1 MVAVLGYGCAHLPQ
15 LAFRCRRLNLIRA
28 KKTEEKKRAHR
39 AIPASPPNLPVFSNF
54 LRHFLKLDDLLG
66 PWEYHRCHEV
76 EEMIAND
83 GIESSAGG
91 M

>member
-1 MVAVLGYGCAHLPQ
+1 MEVQTL
-15 LAFRCRRLNLIRA
+15 LAKGL
-28 KKTEEKKRAHR
+28 
-39 AIPASPPNLPVFSNF
+39 NF
-54 LRHFLKLDDLLG
+54 LGNFLELDDILG

-83 GIESSAGG
+83 SIESSVGG

>member
-1 MVAVLGYGCAHLPQ
+1 MALMVGHLEH
-15 LAFRCRRLNLIRA
+15 LARSFS
-28 KKTEEKKRAHR
+28 
-39 AIPASPPNLPVFSNF
+39 PAFSRFVQTFQNF
-54 LRHFLKLDDLLG
+54 LELDDVLG

-83 GIESSAGG
+83 GIKSSVGG

>member
-1 MVAVLGYGCAHLPQ
+1 MPSFAILLLLLLLLQ
-15 LAFRCRRLNLIRA
+15 LLLLSLFG
-28 KKTEEKKRAHR
+28 
-39 AIPASPPNLPVFSNF
+39 NF
-54 LRHFLKLDDLLG
+54 ELDDVLG

-83 GIESSAGG
+83 GIESSVGG